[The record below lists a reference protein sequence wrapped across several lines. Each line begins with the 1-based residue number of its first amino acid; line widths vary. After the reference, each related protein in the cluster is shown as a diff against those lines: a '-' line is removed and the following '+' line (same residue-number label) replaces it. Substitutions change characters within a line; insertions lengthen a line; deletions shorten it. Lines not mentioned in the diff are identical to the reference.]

1 MITMTD
7 DELVTALMLTAS
19 RRNTIEISTWLLM
32 DLREKK
38 KKKKSNYGVRF
49 LLMSPMTAPA
59 IRHWRTEYHVLTC

>member
-38 KKKKSNYGVRF
+38 KKKKVKLRS
-49 LLMSPMTAPA
+49 
-59 IRHWRTEYHVLTC
+59 